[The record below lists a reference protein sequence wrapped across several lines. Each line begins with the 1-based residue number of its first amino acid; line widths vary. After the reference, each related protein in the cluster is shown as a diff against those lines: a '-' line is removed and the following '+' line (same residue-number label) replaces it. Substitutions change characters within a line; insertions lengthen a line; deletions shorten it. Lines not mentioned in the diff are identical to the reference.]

1 MVVNNK
7 NRPGAA
13 NTRAFQ
19 NAISK
24 YNRKY
29 LFEVKDLLHYA
40 HAAPKGLIH
49 SFTQKLQKRIQS

>member
-1 MVVNNK
+1 MNDTILK
-7 NRPGAA
+7 IQHCPGAA

-29 LFEVKDLLHYA
+29 LFEVKD
-40 HAAPKGLIH
+40 
-49 SFTQKLQKRIQS
+49 SFPLCSRCT